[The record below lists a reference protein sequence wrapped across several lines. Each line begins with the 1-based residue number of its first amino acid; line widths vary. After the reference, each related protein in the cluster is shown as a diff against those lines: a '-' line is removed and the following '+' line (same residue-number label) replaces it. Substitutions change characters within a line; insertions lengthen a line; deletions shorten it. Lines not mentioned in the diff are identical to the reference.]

1 MTLNFDKHRDHLEQ
15 DIREELQSIYTD
27 KFKILDIKENNMDP
41 YCPIFLFEIK
51 LEDYRDRLDI
61 LVDGSDLILKWGEEK
76 YAIQYKYDRES
87 IKEGLERIKLYLDQP
102 ELIFSEP
109 LSPKNVHL
117 KSKGIERMIANIFEG
132 KTRTNYWEKSD
143 QKDGDYKALI
153 TTLFPHYQASFTL
166 ELREQYFIVRDIFP
180 LKAGIESQGLQ
191 LHQPIDLTSSNI
203 KEGDTVTFDFK
214 LHQPIDLTSSN
225 MASFLSEFKKF
236 IEDDLEKCE
245 EKLTDSMTVSELILT
260 VPLKPDTARAK
271 VLQVQRIISTSFTK
285 EVSFF
290 ETTKMM
296 EYGSLYGVDFFAKS
310 NFYSATFSITL
321 VGRHFYLHVTRPN
334 KADLKDHWDLFGYPY
349 ELTEENLKKVI
360 KVAETYFASHLK
372 KEQKP
377 SSSNKSKSQLIHQ
390 IKAQARK
397 KNEVLAKEKADKEVY
412 LGLRKLLKLQVLI
425 FFILMILAFV
435 VEVYMAG
442 AGYKAFKMRIQF
454 SRVSVHSFSL
464 LFITMYGFLTLYITG
479 LKINGFLK
487 QYPWCKGVPTKGSSL
502 PKKEIGLTF
511 LALFLVL
518 FLGAIELTLR
528 KPEPK
533 VEIPKIDQ
541 NLNKVFEQERSSSY
555 SDLIKG
561 LRDSSSQNGENETST
576 TE

>member
-15 DIREELQSIYTD
+15 DIREELQSIYID
-27 KFKILDIKENNMDP
+27 KFKILDIKENILGP

-51 LEDYRDRLDI
+51 LEDYRDRLDV
-61 LVDGSDLILKWGEEK
+61 LVDGSDLILEWGEEK

-87 IKEGLERIKLYLDQP
+87 LKEGLERIKLYLDQP

-109 LSPKNVHL
+109 LSPRNVQL
-117 KSKGIERMIANIFEG
+117 KSKGIERMIANVFEG
-132 KTRTNYWEKSD
+132 KTRTNCWEKSD

-153 TTLFPHYQASFTL
+153 TNLLPHYQASFTL
-166 ELREQYFIVRDIFP
+166 ELTEQHFIVKDIFP
-180 LKAGIESQGLQ
+180 IKAGIESQSFQ
-191 LHQPIDLTSSNI
+191 M
-203 KEGDTVTFDFK
+203 
-214 LHQPIDLTSSN
+214 HQPIDLTSSN
-225 MASFLSEFKKF
+225 MASFLSQFKEF
-236 IEDDLEKCE
+236 IEDELESGDNV
-245 EKLTDSMTVSELILT
+245 TDSMSVSELILT
-260 VPLKPDTARAK
+260 APLRPDTVGVK

-285 EVSFF
+285 DVSFF

-296 EYGSLYGVDFFAKS
+296 EAGSLYEVDFFAKS
-310 NFYSATFSITL
+310 NFYSAIFSITL
-321 VGRHFYLHVTRPN
+321 IGRHFYLHVTRPN
-334 KADLKDHWDLFGYPY
+334 KADLKDYWDLFGYPY
-349 ELTEENLKKVI
+349 ELTEENLRKVI
-360 KVAETYFASHLK
+360 KTAETYFASHLK
-372 KEQKP
+372 KEQKS

-464 LFITMYGFLTLYITG
+464 LFFTMYGFLTLYITG

-487 QYPWCKGVPTKGSSL
+487 QYPRWKGLPTKGSSL
-502 PKKEIGLTF
+502 PKKETGLTF
-511 LALFLVL
+511 LVLFLVL

-561 LRDSSSQNGENETST
+561 LRDSSSQNGENETSA

>member
-27 KFKILDIKENNMDP
+27 KFKILDIKENVLGP

-51 LEDYRDRLDI
+51 LEDYQDRLDI

-117 KSKGIERMIANIFEG
+117 KSKGIERMIANVFEG
-132 KTRTNYWEKSD
+132 KTRTNCWEKSD

-191 LHQPIDLTSSNI
+191 LHQPIDLTSSN
-203 KEGDTVTFDFK
+203 
-214 LHQPIDLTSSN
+214 
-225 MASFLSEFKKF
+225 MASFLSQFKEF
-236 IEDDLEKCE
+236 IEAELEGGDNV
-245 EKLTDSMTVSELILT
+245 TDSMSVSELVLSA
-260 VPLKPDTARAK
+260 PLKPDTVGAK

-285 EVSFF
+285 DVSFF

-296 EYGSLYGVDFFAKS
+296 EDGSLYEVDFFAKS
-310 NFYSATFSITL
+310 NFYSAIFSITL
-321 VGRHFYLHVTRPN
+321 IGRHFYLHVTRPN
-334 KADLKDHWDLFGYPY
+334 KADLKDYWDLFGYPY
-349 ELTEENLKKVI
+349 ELTEENLRKVI

-372 KEQKP
+372 KDQKP

-390 IKAQARK
+390 IKTQARK
-397 KNEVLAKEKADKEVY
+397 KNKVLAKEKADKEVY
-412 LGLRKLLKLQVLI
+412 LGLRKLWKLQFLI

-435 VEVYMAG
+435 IEVYMAG

-454 SRVSVHSFSL
+454 SRVSVHSFLL
-464 LFITMYGFLTLYITG
+464 LFITVYGFLTLYITG

-487 QYPWCKGVPTKGSSL
+487 QYPRWKGLPIKESRL
-502 PKKEIGLTF
+502 PKKETGLTF
-511 LALFLVL
+511 LVLFLVL

-561 LRDSSSQNGENETST
+561 LRDSSSQNGENESSA

>member
-27 KFKILDIKENNMDP
+27 KFKILDIKENVLGP

-87 IKEGLERIKLYLDQP
+87 LKEGLERIKLYLDQP

-109 LSPKNVHL
+109 LSPRNVHL

-132 KTRTNYWEKSD
+132 KMRTNYWEKSD

-153 TTLFPHYQASFTL
+153 TNLLPHYQASFTL
-166 ELREQYFIVRDIFP
+166 ELAEQHFIVKDIFP
-180 LKAGIESQGLQ
+180 IKAGIESQGFQ
-191 LHQPIDLTSSNI
+191 I
-203 KEGDTVTFDFK
+203 
-214 LHQPIDLTSSN
+214 HQPIDLTSSN
-225 MASFLSEFKKF
+225 MASFLSRFKEF
-236 IEDDLEKCE
+236 IEAELEGGDNV
-245 EKLTDSMTVSELILT
+245 TDSMSISELVLAA
-260 VPLKPDTARAK
+260 PLKPDTARVK

-285 EVSFF
+285 DVSFF

-296 EYGSLYGVDFFAKS
+296 EDGSLYDVDFFAKS
-310 NFYSATFSITL
+310 NFYSAIFSITL
-321 VGRHFYLHVTRPN
+321 IGRHFYLHVTRPN
-334 KADLKDHWDLFGYPY
+334 KADLKDYWDLFGYPY
-349 ELTEENLKKVI
+349 ELTEENLRKVI

-377 SSSNKSKSQLIHQ
+377 SSSNMSKSQLIHQ
-390 IKAQARK
+390 IKTQARK
-397 KNEVLAKEKADKEVY
+397 KNKVLAKEKADKEVY
-412 LGLRKLLKLQVLI
+412 LGLRKLWKLQFLI

-435 VEVYMAG
+435 IEVYMAG

-454 SRVSVHSFSL
+454 SRVSVHSFLL
-464 LFITMYGFLTLYITG
+464 LFITVYGFLTLYITG

-487 QYPWCKGVPTKGSSL
+487 QYPRWKGLPTKGSSL
-502 PKKEIGLTF
+502 PKKETGLTF
-511 LALFLVL
+511 LVLFLVL

-561 LRDSSSQNGENETST
+561 LRDSSSQNGENESSA

>member
-15 DIREELQSIYTD
+15 DIREELQSIYID
-27 KFKILDIKENNMDP
+27 KFKILDIKENILGP

-87 IKEGLERIKLYLDQP
+87 LKEGLERIKLYLDQP

-117 KSKGIERMIANIFEG
+117 KSKGIERMIANVFEG
-132 KTRTNYWEKSD
+132 KTRTNCWEKSD

-153 TTLFPHYQASFTL
+153 TNLLPHYQASFTL
-166 ELREQYFIVRDIFP
+166 ELAEQHFIVKDIFP
-180 LKAGIESQGLQ
+180 IKAGIESQGFQ
-191 LHQPIDLTSSNI
+191 I
-203 KEGDTVTFDFK
+203 
-214 LHQPIDLTSSN
+214 HQPIDLTSSN
-225 MASFLSEFKKF
+225 MASFLSQFKEF
-236 IEDDLEKCE
+236 IEAELEGGDNV
-245 EKLTDSMTVSELILT
+245 TDSMSVSELVLSA
-260 VPLKPDTARAK
+260 PLKPDTVGAK

-285 EVSFF
+285 DVSFF
-290 ETTKMM
+290 ETSKMM
-296 EYGSLYGVDFFAKS
+296 EDGSLYEVDFFAKF
-310 NFYSATFSITL
+310 NFYSAIFSITL
-321 VGRHFYLHVTRPN
+321 IGRHFYLHVTRPN
-334 KADLKDHWDLFGYPY
+334 KADLKDYWDLFGYPY

-377 SSSNKSKSQLIHQ
+377 SGSNKSKSQLIHK
-390 IKAQARK
+390 IKTQARK
-397 KNEVLAKEKADKEVY
+397 KNEALAKEKADKEVY
-412 LGLRKLLKLQVLI
+412 LGLRKLWKLQFLI
-425 FFILMILAFV
+425 FFILIIMAFV
-435 VEVYMAG
+435 IEVYMTG

-464 LFITMYGFLTLYITG
+464 LFITVYGFLTLYITG

-487 QYPWCKGVPTKGSSL
+487 QYPRWKGLPTKESRL
-502 PKKEIGLTF
+502 PKKETGLTF
-511 LALFLVL
+511 LVLFIVL

-541 NLNKVFEQERSSSY
+541 NLNKAFEQERSSSY

-561 LRDSSSQNGENETST
+561 LRDSSSQNGESETSA

>member
-27 KFKILDIKENNMDP
+27 KFKILDIKENILGP

-87 IKEGLERIKLYLDQP
+87 LKEGLERIKLYLDQP

-109 LSPKNVHL
+109 LSPRNVHL
-117 KSKGIERMIANIFEG
+117 KSKDIDRMIANVFEG
-132 KTRTNYWEKSD
+132 KTRTNCWEKSD

-153 TTLFPHYQASFTL
+153 TILFPHYQASFTL
-166 ELREQYFIVRDIFP
+166 ELTEQHFIVKDIFP
-180 LKAGIESQGLQ
+180 IKAGIESQGFQ
-191 LHQPIDLTSSNI
+191 I
-203 KEGDTVTFDFK
+203 
-214 LHQPIDLTSSN
+214 HQPIDLTSSN
-225 MASFLSEFKKF
+225 MASFLSQFKEF
-236 IEDDLEKCE
+236 IEAELEGGDNV
-245 EKLTDSMTVSELILT
+245 TDSMSVSELILT
-260 VPLKPDTARAK
+260 APLRPDTVGVK

-285 EVSFF
+285 DVSFF

-296 EYGSLYGVDFFAKS
+296 EDGSLYEVDFFAKS
-310 NFYSATFSITL
+310 NFYSAIFSITL
-321 VGRHFYLHVTRPN
+321 IGRHFYLHVTRPN

-377 SSSNKSKSQLIHQ
+377 SGSNKSKSQLIHQ
-390 IKAQARK
+390 IKVQARK

-412 LGLRKLLKLQVLI
+412 LGLRKLWKLQFLI
-425 FFILMILAFV
+425 FFILIIMAFV
-435 VEVYMAG
+435 IEVYMAG
-442 AGYKAFKMRIQF
+442 AGYKAFRMRIQF

-487 QYPWCKGVPTKGSSL
+487 QYPRWKGLPTKGSSL
-502 PKKEIGLTF
+502 PKKETGLT
-511 LALFLVL
+511 LLVLFLVL

-561 LRDSSSQNGENETST
+561 LRESSSQNGENETSA

>member
-15 DIREELQSIYTD
+15 DIREELQSIYID
-27 KFKILDIKENNMDP
+27 KFKILDIKDNILGP
-41 YCPIFLFEIK
+41 YCPNFLFEIK

-76 YAIQYKYDRES
+76 YSIQYKYDRES
-87 IKEGLERIKLYLDQP
+87 LKVGLERIKLYLDQP

-109 LSPKNVHL
+109 LSPINVQL
-117 KSKGIERMIANIFEG
+117 KSKGIERMIANVFEG
-132 KTRTNYWEKSD
+132 KTRTNCWEKPD

-166 ELREQYFIVRDIFP
+166 ELTEQHFIVKDIFP
-180 LKAGIESQGLQ
+180 IKAGIESQGFQ
-191 LHQPIDLTSSNI
+191 I
-203 KEGDTVTFDFK
+203 
-214 LHQPIDLTSSN
+214 HQPIDLTSSN
-225 MASFLSEFKKF
+225 MASFLSQFKEF
-236 IEDDLEKCE
+236 IEAELEGGDNV
-245 EKLTDSMTVSELILT
+245 TDSMSVSELILT
-260 VPLKPDTARAK
+260 APLKPDTVGAK

-285 EVSFF
+285 DVSFF

-296 EYGSLYGVDFFAKS
+296 EDGSLYEVDFFAKS
-310 NFYSATFSITL
+310 NFYSAIFSITL
-321 VGRHFYLHVTRPN
+321 IGRHFYLHVTRPN
-334 KADLKDHWDLFGYPY
+334 KADLKDYWDLFGYPY
-349 ELTEENLKKVI
+349 ELTEENLRKVI

-377 SSSNKSKSQLIHQ
+377 SSSNMSKSQLIHQ
-390 IKAQARK
+390 IKTQARK
-397 KNEVLAKEKADKEVY
+397 KNKVLAKEKADKEVY
-412 LGLRKLLKLQVLI
+412 LGLRKLWKLQFLI

-435 VEVYMAG
+435 IEVYMAG

-454 SRVSVHSFSL
+454 SRVSVHSFLL
-464 LFITMYGFLTLYITG
+464 LFITVYGFLTLYITG

-487 QYPWCKGVPTKGSSL
+487 QYPRWKGLPTKGSSL
-502 PKKEIGLTF
+502 PKKETGLTF
-511 LALFLVL
+511 LVLFLVL

-561 LRDSSSQNGENETST
+561 LRDSSSQNGENESSA

>member
-27 KFKILDIKENNMDP
+27 KFKILDIKENVLGP

-87 IKEGLERIKLYLDQP
+87 LKEGLERIKLYLDQP

-109 LSPKNVHL
+109 LSPRNVHL

-132 KTRTNYWEKSD
+132 KMRTNYWEKSD

-153 TTLFPHYQASFTL
+153 TNLLPHYQASFTL
-166 ELREQYFIVRDIFP
+166 ELAEQHFIVKDIFP
-180 LKAGIESQGLQ
+180 IKAGIESQGFQ
-191 LHQPIDLTSSNI
+191 I
-203 KEGDTVTFDFK
+203 
-214 LHQPIDLTSSN
+214 HQPIDLTSSN
-225 MASFLSEFKKF
+225 MASFLSRFKEF
-236 IEDDLEKCE
+236 IEAELEGGDNV
-245 EKLTDSMTVSELILT
+245 TDSMSISELVLAA
-260 VPLKPDTARAK
+260 PLKPDTARVK

-285 EVSFF
+285 DVSFF

-296 EYGSLYGVDFFAKS
+296 EDGSLYEVDFFAKS
-310 NFYSATFSITL
+310 NFYSAIFSITL
-321 VGRHFYLHVTRPN
+321 IGRHFYLHVTRPN
-334 KADLKDHWDLFGYPY
+334 KADLKDYWDLFGYPY

-377 SSSNKSKSQLIHQ
+377 SSSNMSKSQLIHQ

-397 KNEVLAKEKADKEVY
+397 KNKVLAKEKADKEVY
-412 LGLRKLLKLQVLI
+412 LGLRKLWKLQFLI

-464 LFITMYGFLTLYITG
+464 LFLTMYGFLTLYITG

-487 QYPWCKGVPTKGSSL
+487 QYPRWKGLPTKGSSL
-502 PKKEIGLTF
+502 PKKETGLTF
-511 LALFLVL
+511 LVFFLVL

-561 LRDSSSQNGENETST
+561 LRDSSSQNGENETSA

>member
-15 DIREELQSIYTD
+15 DIREELQSIYID
-27 KFKILDIKENNMDP
+27 KFKILDIKENILGP

-51 LEDYRDRLDI
+51 LEDYRDRLDV
-61 LVDGSDLILKWGEEK
+61 LVDGSDLILEWGEEK

-87 IKEGLERIKLYLDQP
+87 LKEGLERIKLYLDQP

-109 LSPKNVHL
+109 LSPRNVQL
-117 KSKGIERMIANIFEG
+117 KSKGIERMIANVFEG
-132 KTRTNYWEKSD
+132 KTRTNCWEKSD

-153 TTLFPHYQASFTL
+153 TNLLPHYQASFTL
-166 ELREQYFIVRDIFP
+166 ELTEQHFIVKDIFP
-180 LKAGIESQGLQ
+180 IKAGIESQSLQ
-191 LHQPIDLTSSNI
+191 M
-203 KEGDTVTFDFK
+203 
-214 LHQPIDLTSSN
+214 HQPIDLTSSN
-225 MASFLSEFKKF
+225 MASFLSQFKEF
-236 IEDDLEKCE
+236 IEAELEDGDNV
-245 EKLTDSMTVSELILT
+245 TDSMSVSELILT
-260 VPLKPDTARAK
+260 APLRPDTVGAK

-285 EVSFF
+285 DVSFF

-296 EYGSLYGVDFFAKS
+296 EDGSLYEVDFFAKS
-310 NFYSATFSITL
+310 NFYSAIFSITL
-321 VGRHFYLHVTRPN
+321 IGRHFYLHVTRPN

-349 ELTEENLKKVI
+349 ELTEENLRKVI

-377 SSSNKSKSQLIHQ
+377 SSSNMSKSQLIHQ

-412 LGLRKLLKLQVLI
+412 LGLRKLWKLQFLI
-425 FFILMILAFV
+425 FFILIIMAFV
-435 VEVYMAG
+435 IEVYMAG
-442 AGYKAFKMRIQF
+442 AGYKAFRMRIQF

-487 QYPWCKGVPTKGSSL
+487 QYPRWKGLPTKGSGL
-502 PKKEIGLTF
+502 PKKETGLTF
-511 LALFLVL
+511 LVLFLVL

-555 SDLIKG
+555 SGLIKG

>member
-15 DIREELQSIYTD
+15 DIREELQSIYID
-27 KFKILDIKENNMDP
+27 KFKILDIKENILGP

-87 IKEGLERIKLYLDQP
+87 LKEGLERIKLYLDQP

-117 KSKGIERMIANIFEG
+117 KSKGIERMIANVFEG
-132 KTRTNYWEKSD
+132 KTRTNCWEKSD

-153 TTLFPHYQASFTL
+153 TNLLPHYQASFTL
-166 ELREQYFIVRDIFP
+166 ELAEQHFIVKDIFP
-180 LKAGIESQGLQ
+180 IKAGIESQGFQ
-191 LHQPIDLTSSNI
+191 I
-203 KEGDTVTFDFK
+203 
-214 LHQPIDLTSSN
+214 HQPIDLTSSN
-225 MASFLSEFKKF
+225 MASFLSQFKEF
-236 IEDDLEKCE
+236 IEAELEGGDNV
-245 EKLTDSMTVSELILT
+245 TDSMSVSELVLSA
-260 VPLKPDTARAK
+260 PLKPDTVGAK

-285 EVSFF
+285 DVSFF

-296 EYGSLYGVDFFAKS
+296 EDGSLYEVDFFAKF
-310 NFYSATFSITL
+310 NFYSAIFSITL
-321 VGRHFYLHVTRPN
+321 IGRHFYLHVTRPN
-334 KADLKDHWDLFGYPY
+334 KADLKDYWDLFGYPY

-377 SSSNKSKSQLIHQ
+377 SGSNKSKSQLIHK
-390 IKAQARK
+390 IKTQARK
-397 KNEVLAKEKADKEVY
+397 KNEALAKEKADKEVY
-412 LGLRKLLKLQVLI
+412 LGLRKLWKLQFLI
-425 FFILMILAFV
+425 FFILIIMAFV
-435 VEVYMAG
+435 IEVYMTG

-464 LFITMYGFLTLYITG
+464 LFITVYGFLTLYITG

-487 QYPWCKGVPTKGSSL
+487 QYPRWKGLPTKESRL
-502 PKKEIGLTF
+502 PKKETGLTF
-511 LALFLVL
+511 LVLFIVL

-541 NLNKVFEQERSSSY
+541 NLNKAFEQERSSSY

-561 LRDSSSQNGENETST
+561 LRDSSSQNGESETSA

>member
-15 DIREELQSIYTD
+15 DIREELQSIYID
-27 KFKILDIKENNMDP
+27 KFKILDIKENILGP

-51 LEDYRDRLDI
+51 LEDYRDRLDV
-61 LVDGSDLILKWGEEK
+61 LVDGSDLILEWGEEK

-87 IKEGLERIKLYLDQP
+87 LKEGLERIKLYLDQP

-109 LSPKNVHL
+109 LSPRNVQL
-117 KSKGIERMIANIFEG
+117 KSKGIERMIANVFEG
-132 KTRTNYWEKSD
+132 KTRTNCWEKSD

-153 TTLFPHYQASFTL
+153 TNLLPHYQASFTL
-166 ELREQYFIVRDIFP
+166 ELTEQHFIVKDIFP
-180 LKAGIESQGLQ
+180 IKAGIESQSFQ
-191 LHQPIDLTSSNI
+191 M
-203 KEGDTVTFDFK
+203 
-214 LHQPIDLTSSN
+214 HQPIDLTSSN
-225 MASFLSEFKKF
+225 MASFLSQFKEF
-236 IEDDLEKCE
+236 IEAELESGDNV
-245 EKLTDSMTVSELILT
+245 TDSMSVSELILT
-260 VPLKPDTARAK
+260 APLRPDTVGVK

-285 EVSFF
+285 DVSFF

-296 EYGSLYGVDFFAKS
+296 EAGSLYEVDFFAKS
-310 NFYSATFSITL
+310 NFYSAIFSITL
-321 VGRHFYLHVTRPN
+321 IGRHFYLHVTRPN
-334 KADLKDHWDLFGYPY
+334 KADLKDYWDLFGYPY
-349 ELTEENLKKVI
+349 ELTEENLRKVI
-360 KVAETYFASHLK
+360 KTAETYFASHLK
-372 KEQKP
+372 KEQKS

-464 LFITMYGFLTLYITG
+464 LFFTMYGFLTLYITG

-487 QYPWCKGVPTKGSSL
+487 QYPRWKGLPTKGSSL
-502 PKKEIGLTF
+502 PKKETGLTF
-511 LALFLVL
+511 LVLFLVL

-561 LRDSSSQNGENETST
+561 LRDSSSQNGENETSA

>member
-15 DIREELQSIYTD
+15 DIREELQSIYID
-27 KFKILDIKENNMDP
+27 KFKILDIKENILGP

-87 IKEGLERIKLYLDQP
+87 LKEGLERIKLYLDQP

-117 KSKGIERMIANIFEG
+117 KSKGIERMIANVFEG
-132 KTRTNYWEKSD
+132 KTRTNCWEKSD

-153 TTLFPHYQASFTL
+153 TNLLPHYQASFTL
-166 ELREQYFIVRDIFP
+166 ELAEQHFIVKDIFP
-180 LKAGIESQGLQ
+180 IKAGIESQGFQ
-191 LHQPIDLTSSNI
+191 I
-203 KEGDTVTFDFK
+203 
-214 LHQPIDLTSSN
+214 HQPIDLTSSN
-225 MASFLSEFKKF
+225 MASFLSQFKEF
-236 IEDDLEKCE
+236 IEAELEGGDNV
-245 EKLTDSMTVSELILT
+245 TDSMSVSELVLSA
-260 VPLKPDTARAK
+260 PLKPDTVGAK

-285 EVSFF
+285 DVSFF

-296 EYGSLYGVDFFAKS
+296 EDGSLYEVDFFAKS
-310 NFYSATFSITL
+310 NFYSAIFSITL
-321 VGRHFYLHVTRPN
+321 IGRHFYLHVTRPN
-334 KADLKDHWDLFGYPY
+334 KADLKDYWDLFGYPY

-377 SSSNKSKSQLIHQ
+377 SGSNKSKSQLIHK
-390 IKAQARK
+390 IKTQARK
-397 KNEVLAKEKADKEVY
+397 KNEALAKEKADKEVY
-412 LGLRKLLKLQVLI
+412 LGLRKLWKLQFLI
-425 FFILMILAFV
+425 FFILIIMAFV
-435 VEVYMAG
+435 IEVYMTG

-464 LFITMYGFLTLYITG
+464 LFITVYGFLTLYITG

-487 QYPWCKGVPTKGSSL
+487 QYPRWKGLPTKESRL
-502 PKKEIGLTF
+502 PKKETGLTF
-511 LALFLVL
+511 LVLFIVL

-541 NLNKVFEQERSSSY
+541 NLNKAFEQERSSSY

-561 LRDSSSQNGENETST
+561 LRDSSSQNGESETSA

>member
-15 DIREELQSIYTD
+15 DIREELQSIYID
-27 KFKILDIKENNMDP
+27 KFKILDIKENILGP

-87 IKEGLERIKLYLDQP
+87 LKEGLERIKLYLDQP

-109 LSPKNVHL
+109 LSPRNVQL
-117 KSKGIERMIANIFEG
+117 KSKGIERMIANVFEG
-132 KTRTNYWEKSD
+132 KTRTNCWEKSD

-166 ELREQYFIVRDIFP
+166 ELTEQHFIVKDIFP

-191 LHQPIDLTSSNI
+191 MHQS
-203 KEGDTVTFDFK
+203 
-214 LHQPIDLTSSN
+214 IDLTSSN
-225 MASFLSEFKKF
+225 MASFLSQFKEF
-236 IEDDLEKCE
+236 IEAELESGDNV
-245 EKLTDSMTVSELILT
+245 TDSMSVSELILT
-260 VPLKPDTARAK
+260 APLKPDTVGAK

-285 EVSFF
+285 DVSFF

-296 EYGSLYGVDFFAKS
+296 EDGSLYEVDFFAKS
-310 NFYSATFSITL
+310 NFYSAIFSITL
-321 VGRHFYLHVTRPN
+321 IGRHFYLHVTRPN

-377 SSSNKSKSQLIHQ
+377 SGSNKSKSQLIHQ

-397 KNEVLAKEKADKEVY
+397 KNKVLAKEKADKEVY

-464 LFITMYGFLTLYITG
+464 LFLTMYGFLTLYITG

-487 QYPWCKGVPTKGSSL
+487 QYPRWKGLPTKGSSL
-502 PKKEIGLTF
+502 PKKETGLTF
-511 LALFLVL
+511 LFFFLVL

-561 LRDSSSQNGENETST
+561 LRDSSSQNGENESSA

>member
-15 DIREELQSIYTD
+15 DIREELQSIYID
-27 KFKILDIKENNMDP
+27 KFKILDIKENILGP

-51 LEDYRDRLDI
+51 LEDYRDRLDV
-61 LVDGSDLILKWGEEK
+61 LVDGSDLILEWGEEK

-87 IKEGLERIKLYLDQP
+87 LKEGLERIKLYLDQP

-109 LSPKNVHL
+109 LSPRNVQL
-117 KSKGIERMIANIFEG
+117 KSKGIERMIANVFEG
-132 KTRTNYWEKSD
+132 KTRTNCWEKSD

-153 TTLFPHYQASFTL
+153 TNLLPHYQASFTL
-166 ELREQYFIVRDIFP
+166 ELTEQHFIVKDIFP
-180 LKAGIESQGLQ
+180 IKAGIESQSFQ
-191 LHQPIDLTSSNI
+191 M
-203 KEGDTVTFDFK
+203 
-214 LHQPIDLTSSN
+214 HQPIDLTSSN
-225 MASFLSEFKKF
+225 MASFLSQFKEF
-236 IEDDLEKCE
+236 IEAELEGGDNV
-245 EKLTDSMTVSELILT
+245 TDSMSVSELVLSA
-260 VPLKPDTARAK
+260 PLRPDTVGVK

-285 EVSFF
+285 DVSFF

-296 EYGSLYGVDFFAKS
+296 EDGSLYEVDFFAKS
-310 NFYSATFSITL
+310 NFYSAIFSITL
-321 VGRHFYLHVTRPN
+321 IGRHFYLHVTRPN

-349 ELTEENLKKVI
+349 ELTEENLRKVI
-360 KVAETYFASHLK
+360 KTAETYFASHLK

-412 LGLRKLLKLQVLI
+412 LGLRKLWKLQFLI
-425 FFILMILAFV
+425 FFILIIMAFV

-442 AGYKAFKMRIQF
+442 ASYKAFKMRIQF

-464 LFITMYGFLTLYITG
+464 LFLTVYGFLTLYITG

-487 QYPWCKGVPTKGSSL
+487 QYPRWKGLPTKGSSL
-502 PKKEIGLTF
+502 PKKETGLTF
-511 LALFLVL
+511 LVLFLVL

-561 LRDSSSQNGENETST
+561 LRDSSSQNGENETSA

>member
-15 DIREELQSIYTD
+15 DIREELQSIYID
-27 KFKILDIKENNMDP
+27 KFKILDIKENTLGP

-87 IKEGLERIKLYLDQP
+87 LKEGLERIKLYLDQP

-109 LSPKNVHL
+109 LSPRNVQL
-117 KSKGIERMIANIFEG
+117 KSKGIERMIANVFEG
-132 KTRTNYWEKSD
+132 KTRTNCWEKSD

-153 TTLFPHYQASFTL
+153 TNLLPHYQASFTL
-166 ELREQYFIVRDIFP
+166 ELTEQHFIVKDIFP
-180 LKAGIESQGLQ
+180 IKAGIESQGFQ
-191 LHQPIDLTSSNI
+191 M
-203 KEGDTVTFDFK
+203 
-214 LHQPIDLTSSN
+214 HQPIDLTSSN
-225 MASFLSEFKKF
+225 MASFLSRFKEF
-236 IEDDLEKCE
+236 IEAELESGDNV
-245 EKLTDSMTVSELILT
+245 TDSMSVSELILT
-260 VPLKPDTARAK
+260 APLRPDTVGAK
-271 VLQVQRIISTSFTK
+271 VLQVRRIISTSFTK
-285 EVSFF
+285 DVSFF

-296 EYGSLYGVDFFAKS
+296 EDGSLYEVDFFAKS
-310 NFYSATFSITL
+310 NFYSAIFSITL
-321 VGRHFYLHVTRPN
+321 IGRHFYLHVTRPN
-334 KADLKDHWDLFGYPY
+334 KADLKDYWDLFGYPY
-349 ELTEENLKKVI
+349 ELTEKNLKKVI

-464 LFITMYGFLTLYITG
+464 LFLTMYGFLTLYITG

-487 QYPWCKGVPTKGSSL
+487 QYPRWKGLPTKGSSL
-502 PKKEIGLTF
+502 PKKETGLTF
-511 LALFLVL
+511 LFFFLVL

-561 LRDSSSQNGENETST
+561 LRDSSSQNGENESSA

>member
-15 DIREELQSIYTD
+15 DIREELQSIYID
-27 KFKILDIKENNMDP
+27 KFKILDIKENVLGP

-87 IKEGLERIKLYLDQP
+87 LKEGLERIKLYLDQP

-109 LSPKNVHL
+109 LSPRNVHL

-132 KTRTNYWEKSD
+132 KMRTNYWEKSD

-153 TTLFPHYQASFTL
+153 TNLLPHYQASFTL
-166 ELREQYFIVRDIFP
+166 ELAEQHFIVKDIFP
-180 LKAGIESQGLQ
+180 IKAGIESQGFQ
-191 LHQPIDLTSSNI
+191 I
-203 KEGDTVTFDFK
+203 
-214 LHQPIDLTSSN
+214 HQPIDLTSSN
-225 MASFLSEFKKF
+225 MASFLSRFKEF
-236 IEDDLEKCE
+236 IEAELEGGDNV
-245 EKLTDSMTVSELILT
+245 TDSMSISELVLAA
-260 VPLKPDTARAK
+260 PLKPDTARAK

-285 EVSFF
+285 DVSFF

-296 EYGSLYGVDFFAKS
+296 EDGSLYEVDFFAKS
-310 NFYSATFSITL
+310 NFYSAIFSITL
-321 VGRHFYLHVTRPN
+321 IGRHFYLHVTRPN

-349 ELTEENLKKVI
+349 ELTEENLRKVI

-377 SSSNKSKSQLIHQ
+377 SSSNMSKSQLIHQ

-412 LGLRKLLKLQVLI
+412 LGLRKLWKLQFLI
-425 FFILMILAFV
+425 FFILIIMAFV
-435 VEVYMAG
+435 IEVYMAG
-442 AGYKAFKMRIQF
+442 AGYKAFRMRIQF

-487 QYPWCKGVPTKGSSL
+487 QYPRWKGLPTKGSGL
-502 PKKEIGLTF
+502 PKKETGLTF
-511 LALFLVL
+511 LVLFLVL

-561 LRDSSSQNGENETST
+561 LRDSSSQNGENETSA

>member
-15 DIREELQSIYTD
+15 DIREELQSIYID

-87 IKEGLERIKLYLDQP
+87 LKEGLERIKFYLDQP

-109 LSPKNVHL
+109 LSPRNVHL
-117 KSKGIERMIANIFEG
+117 KSKGIERMIANVFEE
-132 KTRTNYWEKSD
+132 KTRTNCWEKSD

-153 TTLFPHYQASFTL
+153 TILFPHYQASFTL
-166 ELREQYFIVRDIFP
+166 ELAEQHFIVKDIFP
-180 LKAGIESQGLQ
+180 IKAGIESQGFQ
-191 LHQPIDLTSSNI
+191 I
-203 KEGDTVTFDFK
+203 
-214 LHQPIDLTSSN
+214 HQPIDLTSSN
-225 MASFLSEFKKF
+225 MASFLSRFKEF
-236 IEDDLEKCE
+236 IEAELESGDNV
-245 EKLTDSMTVSELILT
+245 TDSMSVSELILT
-260 VPLKPDTARAK
+260 APLRPDTVGVK

-285 EVSFF
+285 DVSFF

-296 EYGSLYGVDFFAKS
+296 EAGSLYEVDFFAKS
-310 NFYSATFSITL
+310 NFYSAIFSITL
-321 VGRHFYLHVTRPN
+321 IGRHFYLHVTRPN

-349 ELTEENLKKVI
+349 ELTEENLRRVI
-360 KVAETYFASHLK
+360 KTAETYFASHLK

-377 SSSNKSKSQLIHQ
+377 SGSNKSKSQLIHQ

-412 LGLRKLLKLQVLI
+412 LGLRKLWKLQFLI
-425 FFILMILAFV
+425 FFILIIMAFV
-435 VEVYMAG
+435 IEVYMTG
-442 AGYKAFKMRIQF
+442 AGYKAFRMRIQF

-487 QYPWCKGVPTKGSSL
+487 QYPRWKGLPTKGSGL
-502 PKKEIGLTF
+502 PKKETGLTF
-511 LALFLVL
+511 LVLFLVL

-561 LRDSSSQNGENETST
+561 FRDSSSQNGENETST

>member
-15 DIREELQSIYTD
+15 DIREELQSIYID
-27 KFKILDIKENNMDP
+27 KFKILDIKENILGP

-87 IKEGLERIKLYLDQP
+87 LKEGLERIKLYLDQP

-109 LSPKNVHL
+109 LSPRNVHL
-117 KSKGIERMIANIFEG
+117 KSKDIDRMIANVFEG
-132 KTRTNYWEKSD
+132 KTRTNCWEKSD

-166 ELREQYFIVRDIFP
+166 ELTEQYFIVKDIFP
-180 LKAGIESQGLQ
+180 IKAGIESQGFQ
-191 LHQPIDLTSSNI
+191 I
-203 KEGDTVTFDFK
+203 
-214 LHQPIDLTSSN
+214 HQPIDLTSSN
-225 MASFLSEFKKF
+225 MASFLSQFKEF
-236 IEDDLEKCE
+236 IEAELESGDNV
-245 EKLTDSMTVSELILT
+245 TDSMTVSELILT
-260 VPLKPDTARAK
+260 APLRPDTVGAK

-285 EVSFF
+285 DVSFF

-296 EYGSLYGVDFFAKS
+296 EDGSLYEVDFFAKS
-310 NFYSATFSITL
+310 NFYSAIFSITL
-321 VGRHFYLHVTRPN
+321 IGRHFYLHVTRPN
-334 KADLKDHWDLFGYPY
+334 KADLKDYWDLFGYPY
-349 ELTEENLKKVI
+349 ELTEKNLRKVI
-360 KVAETYFASHLK
+360 KTAETYFASHLK

-377 SSSNKSKSQLIHQ
+377 SGSNKSKSQLIHQ

-425 FFILMILAFV
+425 FFILIIMAFV
-435 VEVYMAG
+435 IEVYMAG

-464 LFITMYGFLTLYITG
+464 LFLTMYGFLTLYITG

-487 QYPWCKGVPTKGSSL
+487 QYPRWKGLPTKGSSL
-502 PKKEIGLTF
+502 PKKETGLTF
-511 LALFLVL
+511 LFFFLVL

-561 LRDSSSQNGENETST
+561 LRDSSSQNGENETSA

>member
-27 KFKILDIKENNMDP
+27 KFKILDIKENVLGP

-87 IKEGLERIKLYLDQP
+87 LKEGLERIKLYLDQP

-109 LSPKNVHL
+109 LSPRNVHL

-132 KTRTNYWEKSD
+132 KMRTNYWEKSD

-153 TTLFPHYQASFTL
+153 TNLLPHYQASFTL
-166 ELREQYFIVRDIFP
+166 ELAEQHFIVKDIFP
-180 LKAGIESQGLQ
+180 IKAGIESQGFQ
-191 LHQPIDLTSSNI
+191 I
-203 KEGDTVTFDFK
+203 
-214 LHQPIDLTSSN
+214 HQPIDLTSSN
-225 MASFLSEFKKF
+225 MASFLSRFKEF
-236 IEDDLEKCE
+236 IEAELEGGDNV
-245 EKLTDSMTVSELILT
+245 TDSMSISELVLAA
-260 VPLKPDTARAK
+260 PLKPDTARVK

-285 EVSFF
+285 DVSFF

-296 EYGSLYGVDFFAKS
+296 EDDSLYDVDFFAKS
-310 NFYSATFSITL
+310 NFYSAIFSIAL
-321 VGRHFYLHVTRPN
+321 IGRHFYLHVTRPN
-334 KADLKDHWDLFGYPY
+334 KADLKDYWDLFGYPY
-349 ELTEENLKKVI
+349 ELTEENLRKVI

-372 KEQKP
+372 KDQKP

-390 IKAQARK
+390 IKTQARK
-397 KNEVLAKEKADKEVY
+397 KNKVLAKEKADKEVY
-412 LGLRKLLKLQVLI
+412 LGLRKLWKLQFLI

-435 VEVYMAG
+435 IEVYMAG

-454 SRVSVHSFSL
+454 SRVSVHSFLL
-464 LFITMYGFLTLYITG
+464 LFITVYGFLTLYITG

-487 QYPWCKGVPTKGSSL
+487 QYPRWKGLPTKGSSL
-502 PKKEIGLTF
+502 PKKETGLTF
-511 LALFLVL
+511 LVLFLVL

-541 NLNKVFEQERSSSY
+541 NLNKVFEQERSFSY

-561 LRDSSSQNGENETST
+561 LRDSSSQNGGNETSV

>member
-15 DIREELQSIYTD
+15 DIREELQSIYID
-27 KFKILDIKENNMDP
+27 KFKILDIKENILGP

-51 LEDYRDRLDI
+51 LENYRDRLDI

-87 IKEGLERIKLYLDQP
+87 LKEGLERIKLYLDQP

-109 LSPKNVHL
+109 LSPRNVQL
-117 KSKGIERMIANIFEG
+117 KSKGIERMIANVFEG
-132 KTRTNYWEKSD
+132 KTRTNCWEKSD

-166 ELREQYFIVRDIFP
+166 ELTEQHFIVKDIFP
-180 LKAGIESQGLQ
+180 IKAGIESQGFQ
-191 LHQPIDLTSSNI
+191 M
-203 KEGDTVTFDFK
+203 
-214 LHQPIDLTSSN
+214 HQPIDLTSSN
-225 MASFLSEFKKF
+225 MASFLSRFKEF
-236 IEDDLEKCE
+236 IEAELESGDNV
-245 EKLTDSMTVSELILT
+245 TDSMSVSELILT
-260 VPLKPDTARAK
+260 APLRPDTVGVK

-285 EVSFF
+285 DVSFF
-290 ETTKMM
+290 ETTKRMKD
-296 EYGSLYGVDFFAKS
+296 GSLYEVDFFAKS

-321 VGRHFYLHVTRPN
+321 IGRHFYLHVTRPN
-334 KADLKDHWDLFGYPY
+334 KADLKDYWDLFGYPY
-349 ELTEENLKKVI
+349 ELTEENLRKVI
-360 KVAETYFASHLK
+360 KTAETYFASHLK

-377 SSSNKSKSQLIHQ
+377 SGSNKSKSQLIHQ
-390 IKAQARK
+390 IKAKARK

-464 LFITMYGFLTLYITG
+464 LFLTMYGFLTLYITG

-487 QYPWCKGVPTKGSSL
+487 QYPRWKGLPTKGSSL
-502 PKKEIGLTF
+502 PKKETGLTF
-511 LALFLVL
+511 LFFFLVL

-561 LRDSSSQNGENETST
+561 LRDSSSQNGENESSA

>member
-15 DIREELQSIYTD
+15 DIREELQSIHID
-27 KFKILDIKENNMDP
+27 KFKILDIKENILGP

-87 IKEGLERIKLYLDQP
+87 LKEGLERIKLYLDQP

-109 LSPKNVHL
+109 LSPRNVHL

-132 KTRTNYWEKSD
+132 KMRTNYWEKSD

-153 TTLFPHYQASFTL
+153 TNLLPHYQASFTL
-166 ELREQYFIVRDIFP
+166 ELAEQHFIVKDIFP
-180 LKAGIESQGLQ
+180 IKAGIESQGFQ
-191 LHQPIDLTSSNI
+191 I
-203 KEGDTVTFDFK
+203 
-214 LHQPIDLTSSN
+214 HQPIDLTSSN
-225 MASFLSEFKKF
+225 MASFLSRFKEF
-236 IEDDLEKCE
+236 IEAELEGGDNV
-245 EKLTDSMTVSELILT
+245 TDSMSISELVLAA
-260 VPLKPDTARAK
+260 PLRPDTVGAK

-285 EVSFF
+285 DVSFF

-296 EYGSLYGVDFFAKS
+296 EDDSLYEVDFFAKS
-310 NFYSATFSITL
+310 NFYSAIFSITL
-321 VGRHFYLHVTRPN
+321 IGRHFYLHVTRPN
-334 KADLKDHWDLFGYPY
+334 KADLKDYWDLFGYPY
-349 ELTEENLKKVI
+349 ELTEENLRKVI

-372 KEQKP
+372 KDQKP
-377 SSSNKSKSQLIHQ
+377 SSSNNNKSQLIHQ
-390 IKAQARK
+390 IKSQARK
-397 KNEVLAKEKADKEVY
+397 KNKVLAKEKADKEVY

-464 LFITMYGFLTLYITG
+464 LFLTMYGFLTLYITG

-487 QYPWCKGVPTKGSSL
+487 QYPRWKGLPTKGSSL
-502 PKKEIGLTF
+502 PKKETGLTF
-511 LALFLVL
+511 LVLFLVL
-518 FLGAIELTLR
+518 FLGAIELALR

-533 VEIPKIDQ
+533 VEIPKIEQ
-541 NLNKVFEQERSSSY
+541 NLNKVFDQERSSSY

-561 LRDSSSQNGENETST
+561 LRDSSSQNGENETSA

>member
-15 DIREELQSIYTD
+15 DIREELQSIYID
-27 KFKILDIKENNMDP
+27 KFKILDIKENILGP

-87 IKEGLERIKLYLDQP
+87 LKEGLERIKLYLDQP

-109 LSPKNVHL
+109 LSPRNVQL
-117 KSKGIERMIANIFEG
+117 KSKGIERMIANVFEG
-132 KTRTNYWEKSD
+132 KTRTNCWEKSD

-153 TTLFPHYQASFTL
+153 TNLLPHYQASFTL
-166 ELREQYFIVRDIFP
+166 ELTEQHFIVKDIFP
-180 LKAGIESQGLQ
+180 IKAGIESQSFQ
-191 LHQPIDLTSSNI
+191 M
-203 KEGDTVTFDFK
+203 
-214 LHQPIDLTSSN
+214 HQPIDLTSSN
-225 MASFLSEFKKF
+225 MASFLSQFKEF
-236 IEDDLEKCE
+236 IEAELEDGDNV
-245 EKLTDSMTVSELILT
+245 TDSMSVSELILT
-260 VPLKPDTARAK
+260 APLRPDTVGAK

-285 EVSFF
+285 DVSFF

-296 EYGSLYGVDFFAKS
+296 EDGSLYEVDFFAKS
-310 NFYSATFSITL
+310 NFYSAIFSITL
-321 VGRHFYLHVTRPN
+321 IGRHFYLHVTRPN

-349 ELTEENLKKVI
+349 ELTEENLRKVI

-377 SSSNKSKSQLIHQ
+377 SSSNMSKSQLIHQ

-412 LGLRKLLKLQVLI
+412 LGLRKLWKLQFLI
-425 FFILMILAFV
+425 FFILIIMAFV
-435 VEVYMAG
+435 IEVYMAG
-442 AGYKAFKMRIQF
+442 AGYKAFRMRIQF

-487 QYPWCKGVPTKGSSL
+487 QYPRWKGLPTKGSGL
-502 PKKEIGLTF
+502 PKKETGLTF
-511 LALFLVL
+511 LVLFLVL

-555 SDLIKG
+555 SGLIKG

>member
-15 DIREELQSIYTD
+15 DIREELQSIYID
-27 KFKILDIKENNMDP
+27 KFKILDIKENILGP

-76 YAIQYKYDRES
+76 YSIQYKYDRES
-87 IKEGLERIKLYLDQP
+87 LKVGLERIKLYLDQP

-109 LSPKNVHL
+109 LSPINVQL
-117 KSKGIERMIANIFEG
+117 KSKGIERMIANVFEG
-132 KTRTNYWEKSD
+132 KTRTNCWEKPD

-166 ELREQYFIVRDIFP
+166 ELTEQHFIVKDIFP
-180 LKAGIESQGLQ
+180 IKAGIESQGFQ
-191 LHQPIDLTSSNI
+191 I
-203 KEGDTVTFDFK
+203 
-214 LHQPIDLTSSN
+214 HQPIDLTSSN
-225 MASFLSEFKKF
+225 MASFLSQFKEF
-236 IEDDLEKCE
+236 IEAELEGGDNV
-245 EKLTDSMTVSELILT
+245 TDSMSVSELILT
-260 VPLKPDTARAK
+260 APLKPDTVGAK

-285 EVSFF
+285 DVSFF

-296 EYGSLYGVDFFAKS
+296 EDGSLYEVDFFAKS
-310 NFYSATFSITL
+310 NFYSAIFSITL
-321 VGRHFYLHVTRPN
+321 IGRHFYLHVTRPN
-334 KADLKDHWDLFGYPY
+334 KADLKDYWDLFGYPY

-377 SSSNKSKSQLIHQ
+377 SSSNMSKSQLIHQ

-412 LGLRKLLKLQVLI
+412 LGLRKLWKLQFLI
-425 FFILMILAFV
+425 FFILIIMAFV
-435 VEVYMAG
+435 IEVYMAG

-464 LFITMYGFLTLYITG
+464 LFLTMYGFLTLYITG

-487 QYPWCKGVPTKGSSL
+487 QYPRWKGLPTKGSSL
-502 PKKEIGLTF
+502 PKKETGLTF
-511 LALFLVL
+511 LLLFLVL

-528 KPEPK
+528 KPGPK

-561 LRDSSSQNGENETST
+561 LRDSSSQNGENETSV

>member
-27 KFKILDIKENNMDP
+27 KFKILDIKENVLGP

-51 LEDYRDRLDI
+51 LEDYQDRLDI

-117 KSKGIERMIANIFEG
+117 KSKGIERMIANVFEG
-132 KTRTNYWEKSD
+132 KTRTNCWEKSD

-191 LHQPIDLTSSNI
+191 LHQPIDLTSSN
-203 KEGDTVTFDFK
+203 
-214 LHQPIDLTSSN
+214 

-236 IEDDLEKCE
+236 IEDELEGGDNV
-245 EKLTDSMTVSELILT
+245 TDSMSISELVLAA
-260 VPLKPDTARAK
+260 PLKPDTARVK

-285 EVSFF
+285 DVSFF

-296 EYGSLYGVDFFAKS
+296 EDGSLYEVDFFAKS
-310 NFYSATFSITL
+310 NFYSAIFSITL
-321 VGRHFYLHVTRPN
+321 IGRHFYLHVTRPN
-334 KADLKDHWDLFGYPY
+334 KADLKDYWDLFGYPY
-349 ELTEENLKKVI
+349 ELTEENLRKVI

-372 KEQKP
+372 KDQKP

-390 IKAQARK
+390 IKTQARK
-397 KNEVLAKEKADKEVY
+397 KNKVLAKEKADKEVY
-412 LGLRKLLKLQVLI
+412 LGLRKLWKLQFLI

-435 VEVYMAG
+435 IEVYMAG

-454 SRVSVHSFSL
+454 SRVSVHSFLL
-464 LFITMYGFLTLYITG
+464 LFITVYGFLTLYITG

-487 QYPWCKGVPTKGSSL
+487 QYPRWKGLPIKESRL
-502 PKKEIGLTF
+502 PKKETGLTF
-511 LALFLVL
+511 LVLFLVL

-561 LRDSSSQNGENETST
+561 LRDSSSQNGENESSA

>member
-15 DIREELQSIYTD
+15 DIREELQSIYID
-27 KFKILDIKENNMDP
+27 KFKILDIKENILGP

-51 LEDYRDRLDI
+51 LEDYRDRLDV
-61 LVDGSDLILKWGEEK
+61 LVDGSDLILEWGEEK

-87 IKEGLERIKLYLDQP
+87 LKEGLERIKLYLDQP

-109 LSPKNVHL
+109 LSPINVQL
-117 KSKGIERMIANIFEG
+117 KSKGIERMIANVFEG
-132 KTRTNYWEKSD
+132 KTRTNCWEKSD

-153 TTLFPHYQASFTL
+153 TNLLPHYQASFTL
-166 ELREQYFIVRDIFP
+166 ELAEQHFIVKDIFP
-180 LKAGIESQGLQ
+180 IKAGIESQSFQ
-191 LHQPIDLTSSNI
+191 M
-203 KEGDTVTFDFK
+203 
-214 LHQPIDLTSSN
+214 HQPIDLTSSN
-225 MASFLSEFKKF
+225 MASFLSQFKEF
-236 IEDDLEKCE
+236 IEAELESGDNV
-245 EKLTDSMTVSELILT
+245 TDSMSVSELILT
-260 VPLKPDTARAK
+260 APLRPDTVGVK

-285 EVSFF
+285 DLSFF

-296 EYGSLYGVDFFAKS
+296 EDGSLYEVDFFAKS
-310 NFYSATFSITL
+310 NFYSAIFSITL
-321 VGRHFYLHVTRPN
+321 IGRHFYLHVTRPN

-349 ELTEENLKKVI
+349 ELTEENLRKVI
-360 KVAETYFASHLK
+360 KTAETYFASHLK

-377 SSSNKSKSQLIHQ
+377 SGSNKSKSQLIHQ

-397 KNEVLAKEKADKEVY
+397 KNELLAKEKADKEVY
-412 LGLRKLLKLQVLI
+412 LGLRKLWKLQFLI
-425 FFILMILAFV
+425 FFILIIMAFV
-435 VEVYMAG
+435 IEVYMAG
-442 AGYKAFKMRIQF
+442 AGYKAFRMRIQF

-487 QYPWCKGVPTKGSSL
+487 QYPRWKGLPTKESGL
-502 PKKEIGLTF
+502 PKKETGLTF
-511 LALFLVL
+511 LVLFLVL

-561 LRDSSSQNGENETST
+561 LRDSSSQNGENETSA

>member
-1 MTLNFDKHRDHLEQ
+1 MTLNFDKQRDHLEQ
-15 DIREELQSIYTD
+15 DIREELQSIYID
-27 KFKILDIKENNMDP
+27 KFKILDIKENVLGP

-51 LEDYRDRLDI
+51 LEDYRDRLDV
-61 LVDGSDLILKWGEEK
+61 LVDGSDLILEWGEEK

-87 IKEGLERIKLYLDQP
+87 LKEGLERIKLYLDQP

-109 LSPKNVHL
+109 LSPRNVQL
-117 KSKGIERMIANIFEG
+117 KSKGIERMIANVFEG
-132 KTRTNYWEKSD
+132 KTRTNCWEKSD

-153 TTLFPHYQASFTL
+153 TNLLPHYQASFTL
-166 ELREQYFIVRDIFP
+166 ELTEQHFIVKDIFP
-180 LKAGIESQGLQ
+180 IKAGIESQSFQ
-191 LHQPIDLTSSNI
+191 M
-203 KEGDTVTFDFK
+203 
-214 LHQPIDLTSSN
+214 HQPIDLTSSN
-225 MASFLSEFKKF
+225 MASFLSQFKEF
-236 IEDDLEKCE
+236 IEAELESGDNV
-245 EKLTDSMTVSELILT
+245 TDSMSVSELILT
-260 VPLKPDTARAK
+260 APLRPDTVGVK

-285 EVSFF
+285 DVSFF

-296 EYGSLYGVDFFAKS
+296 EDGSLYEVDFFAKS
-310 NFYSATFSITL
+310 NFYSAIFSITL
-321 VGRHFYLHVTRPN
+321 IGRHFYLHVTRPN

-377 SSSNKSKSQLIHQ
+377 SGSNKSKSQLIHQ

-412 LGLRKLLKLQVLI
+412 LGLRKLWKLQFLI
-425 FFILMILAFV
+425 FFILIIMAFV
-435 VEVYMAG
+435 IEVYMTG
-442 AGYKAFKMRIQF
+442 AGYKAFRMRIQF

-487 QYPWCKGVPTKGSSL
+487 QYPRWKGLPTKGSGL
-502 PKKEIGLTF
+502 PKKETGLTF
-511 LALFLVL
+511 LVLFLVL

-561 LRDSSSQNGENETST
+561 LRDSSSQNGENESST

>member
-27 KFKILDIKENNMDP
+27 KFKILDIKENVLGP

-87 IKEGLERIKLYLDQP
+87 LKEGLERIKLYLDQP

-109 LSPKNVHL
+109 LSPRNVHL

-132 KTRTNYWEKSD
+132 KMRTNYWEKSD

-153 TTLFPHYQASFTL
+153 TNLLPHYQASFTL
-166 ELREQYFIVRDIFP
+166 ELAEQHFIVKDIFP
-180 LKAGIESQGLQ
+180 IKAGIESQGFQ
-191 LHQPIDLTSSNI
+191 I
-203 KEGDTVTFDFK
+203 
-214 LHQPIDLTSSN
+214 HQPIDLTSSN
-225 MASFLSEFKKF
+225 MASFLSRFKEF
-236 IEDDLEKCE
+236 IEAELEGGDNV
-245 EKLTDSMTVSELILT
+245 TDSMSISELVLAA
-260 VPLKPDTARAK
+260 PLKPDTARVK

-285 EVSFF
+285 DVSFF

-296 EYGSLYGVDFFAKS
+296 EDDSLYDVDFFAKS
-310 NFYSATFSITL
+310 NFYSAIFSITL
-321 VGRHFYLHVTRPN
+321 IGRHFYLHVTRPN
-334 KADLKDHWDLFGYPY
+334 KADLKDYWDLFGYPY
-349 ELTEENLKKVI
+349 ELTEENLRKVI

-372 KEQKP
+372 KDQKP

-390 IKAQARK
+390 IKTQARK
-397 KNEVLAKEKADKEVY
+397 KNKVLAKEKADKEVY
-412 LGLRKLLKLQVLI
+412 LGLRKLWKLQFLI

-435 VEVYMAG
+435 IEVYMAG

-464 LFITMYGFLTLYITG
+464 LFLTVYGFLTLYITG

-487 QYPWCKGVPTKGSSL
+487 QYPRWKGLPTKGSSL
-502 PKKEIGLTF
+502 PKKETGLTF
-511 LALFLVL
+511 LVLFLVL

-541 NLNKVFEQERSSSY
+541 NLNKVFEQERSFSY

-561 LRDSSSQNGENETST
+561 LRDSSSQNGGNETSV

>member
-15 DIREELQSIYTD
+15 DIREELQSIYID
-27 KFKILDIKENNMDP
+27 KFKILDIKENILGP

-87 IKEGLERIKLYLDQP
+87 LKEGLERIKLYLDQP

-109 LSPKNVHL
+109 LSPRNVQL
-117 KSKGIERMIANIFEG
+117 KSKGIERMIANVFEG
-132 KTRTNYWEKSD
+132 KTRTNCWEKSD

-166 ELREQYFIVRDIFP
+166 ELTEQHFIVKDIFP
-180 LKAGIESQGLQ
+180 IKAGIESQGFQ
-191 LHQPIDLTSSNI
+191 M
-203 KEGDTVTFDFK
+203 
-214 LHQPIDLTSSN
+214 HQPIDLTSSN
-225 MASFLSEFKKF
+225 MASFLSRFKEF
-236 IEDDLEKCE
+236 IEAELESGDNV
-245 EKLTDSMTVSELILT
+245 TDSMSVSELILT
-260 VPLKPDTARAK
+260 APLRPDTVGAK
-271 VLQVQRIISTSFTK
+271 VLQVRRIISTSFTK
-285 EVSFF
+285 DVSFF

-296 EYGSLYGVDFFAKS
+296 EDGSLYEVDFFAKS
-310 NFYSATFSITL
+310 NFYSAIFSITL
-321 VGRHFYLHVTRPN
+321 IGRHFYLHVARPN
-334 KADLKDHWDLFGYPY
+334 KADLKDYWDLFGYPY
-349 ELTEENLKKVI
+349 ELTEKNLKKVI

-464 LFITMYGFLTLYITG
+464 LFLTMYGFLTLYITG

-487 QYPWCKGVPTKGSSL
+487 QYPRWKGLPTKGSSL

-511 LALFLVL
+511 LFFFLVL

-561 LRDSSSQNGENETST
+561 LRDSSSQNGENESSA

>member
-15 DIREELQSIYTD
+15 DIREELQSIYID
-27 KFKILDIKENNMDP
+27 KFKILDIKENILGP

-51 LEDYRDRLDI
+51 LEDYRDRLDV
-61 LVDGSDLILKWGEEK
+61 LVDGSDLILEWGEEK

-87 IKEGLERIKLYLDQP
+87 LKEGLERIKLYLDQP

-109 LSPKNVHL
+109 LSPRNVQL
-117 KSKGIERMIANIFEG
+117 KSKGIERMIANVFEG
-132 KTRTNYWEKSD
+132 KTRTNCWEKSD

-166 ELREQYFIVRDIFP
+166 ELTEQHFIVKDIFP

-191 LHQPIDLTSSNI
+191 MHQS
-203 KEGDTVTFDFK
+203 
-214 LHQPIDLTSSN
+214 IDLTSSN
-225 MASFLSEFKKF
+225 MASFLSQFKEF
-236 IEDDLEKCE
+236 IEAELESGDNV
-245 EKLTDSMTVSELILT
+245 TDSMSVSELILT
-260 VPLKPDTARAK
+260 APLRPDTVGVK

-285 EVSFF
+285 DVSFF

-296 EYGSLYGVDFFAKS
+296 EAGSLYEVDFFAKS
-310 NFYSATFSITL
+310 NFYSAIFSITL
-321 VGRHFYLHVTRPN
+321 IGRHFYLHVTRPN
-334 KADLKDHWDLFGYPY
+334 KANLKDYWDLFGYPY
-349 ELTEENLKKVI
+349 ELTEENLRKVI
-360 KVAETYFASHLK
+360 KTAETYFASHLK
-372 KEQKP
+372 KEQKS

-464 LFITMYGFLTLYITG
+464 LFFTMYGFLTLYITG

-487 QYPWCKGVPTKGSSL
+487 QYPRWKGLPTKGSSL
-502 PKKEIGLTF
+502 PKKETGLTF
-511 LALFLVL
+511 LVLFLVL

-561 LRDSSSQNGENETST
+561 LRDSSSQNGENETSA

>member
-15 DIREELQSIYTD
+15 DIREELQSIYID
-27 KFKILDIKENNMDP
+27 KFKILDIKENILGP

-51 LEDYRDRLDI
+51 LEDYRDRLDV
-61 LVDGSDLILKWGEEK
+61 LVDGSDLILEWGEEK

-87 IKEGLERIKLYLDQP
+87 LKEGLERIKLYLDQP

-109 LSPKNVHL
+109 LSPRNVQL
-117 KSKGIERMIANIFEG
+117 KSKGIERMIANVFEG
-132 KTRTNYWEKSD
+132 KTRTNCWEKSD

-153 TTLFPHYQASFTL
+153 TNLLPHYQASFTL
-166 ELREQYFIVRDIFP
+166 ELTEQHFIVKDIFP
-180 LKAGIESQGLQ
+180 IKAGIESQSFQ
-191 LHQPIDLTSSNI
+191 M
-203 KEGDTVTFDFK
+203 
-214 LHQPIDLTSSN
+214 HQPIDLTSSN
-225 MASFLSEFKKF
+225 MASFLSQFKEF
-236 IEDDLEKCE
+236 IEAKLESGDNV
-245 EKLTDSMTVSELILT
+245 TDSMSVSELILT
-260 VPLKPDTARAK
+260 APLRPDTVGVK

-285 EVSFF
+285 DVSFF

-296 EYGSLYGVDFFAKS
+296 EAGSLYEVDFFAKS
-310 NFYSATFSITL
+310 NFYSAIFSITL
-321 VGRHFYLHVTRPN
+321 IGRHFYLHVTRPN
-334 KADLKDHWDLFGYPY
+334 KADLKDYWDLFGYPY
-349 ELTEENLKKVI
+349 ELTEENLRKVI
-360 KVAETYFASHLK
+360 KTAETYFASHLK
-372 KEQKP
+372 KEQKS

-464 LFITMYGFLTLYITG
+464 LFFTMYGFLTLYITG

-487 QYPWCKGVPTKGSSL
+487 QYPRWKGLPTKGSSL
-502 PKKEIGLTF
+502 PKKETGLTF
-511 LALFLVL
+511 LVLFLVL

-561 LRDSSSQNGENETST
+561 LRDSSSQNGENETSA

>member
-27 KFKILDIKENNMDP
+27 KFKILDIKENVLGP

-87 IKEGLERIKLYLDQP
+87 LKEGLERIKLYLDQP

-109 LSPKNVHL
+109 LSPRNVHL

-132 KTRTNYWEKSD
+132 KMRTNYWEKSD

-153 TTLFPHYQASFTL
+153 TNLLPHYQASFTL
-166 ELREQYFIVRDIFP
+166 ELAEQHFIVKDIFP
-180 LKAGIESQGLQ
+180 IKAGIESQGFQ
-191 LHQPIDLTSSNI
+191 I
-203 KEGDTVTFDFK
+203 
-214 LHQPIDLTSSN
+214 HQPIDLTSSN
-225 MASFLSEFKKF
+225 MASFLSRFKEF
-236 IEDDLEKCE
+236 IEAELEGGDNV
-245 EKLTDSMTVSELILT
+245 TDSMSISELVLAA
-260 VPLKPDTARAK
+260 PLKPDTARVK

-285 EVSFF
+285 DVSFF

-296 EYGSLYGVDFFAKS
+296 EDDSLYDVDFFAKS
-310 NFYSATFSITL
+310 NFYSAIFSITL
-321 VGRHFYLHVTRPN
+321 IGRHFYLHVTRPN
-334 KADLKDHWDLFGYPY
+334 KADLKDYWDLFGYPY
-349 ELTEENLKKVI
+349 ELTEENLRKVI

-372 KEQKP
+372 KDQKP

-390 IKAQARK
+390 IKTQARK
-397 KNEVLAKEKADKEVY
+397 KNKVLAKEKADKEVY
-412 LGLRKLLKLQVLI
+412 LGLRKLWKLQFLI

-435 VEVYMAG
+435 IEVYMAG

-454 SRVSVHSFSL
+454 SRVSVHSFLL
-464 LFITMYGFLTLYITG
+464 LFITVYGFLTLYITG

-487 QYPWCKGVPTKGSSL
+487 QYPRWKGLPTKGSSL
-502 PKKEIGLTF
+502 PKKETGLTF
-511 LALFLVL
+511 LVLFLVL

-541 NLNKVFEQERSSSY
+541 NLNKVFEQERSFSY

-561 LRDSSSQNGENETST
+561 LRDSSSQNGGNETSV

>member
-15 DIREELQSIYTD
+15 DIREELQSIYID
-27 KFKILDIKENNMDP
+27 KFKILDIKENILGP

-87 IKEGLERIKLYLDQP
+87 LKEGLERIKLYLDQP

-117 KSKGIERMIANIFEG
+117 KSKGIERMIANVFEG
-132 KTRTNYWEKSD
+132 KTRTNCWEKSD

-153 TTLFPHYQASFTL
+153 TNLLPHYQASFTL
-166 ELREQYFIVRDIFP
+166 ELAEQHFIVKDIFP
-180 LKAGIESQGLQ
+180 IKAGIESQGFQ
-191 LHQPIDLTSSNI
+191 I
-203 KEGDTVTFDFK
+203 
-214 LHQPIDLTSSN
+214 HQPIDLTSSN
-225 MASFLSEFKKF
+225 MASFLSQFKEF
-236 IEDDLEKCE
+236 IEAELEGGDNV
-245 EKLTDSMTVSELILT
+245 TDSMSVSELVLSA
-260 VPLKPDTARAK
+260 PLKPDTVGAK

-285 EVSFF
+285 DVSFF

-296 EYGSLYGVDFFAKS
+296 EDGSLYEVDFFAKF
-310 NFYSATFSITL
+310 NFYSAIFSITL
-321 VGRHFYLHVTRPN
+321 IGRHFYLHVTRPN
-334 KADLKDHWDLFGYPY
+334 KADLKDYWDLFGYPY
-349 ELTEENLKKVI
+349 ELTEENLRKVI

-372 KEQKP
+372 KDQKP

-390 IKAQARK
+390 IKTQARK
-397 KNEVLAKEKADKEVY
+397 KNKVLAKEKADKEVY
-412 LGLRKLLKLQVLI
+412 LGLRKLWKLQFLI

-435 VEVYMAG
+435 IEVYMAG

-454 SRVSVHSFSL
+454 SRVSVHSFLL
-464 LFITMYGFLTLYITG
+464 LFITVYGFLTLYITG

-487 QYPWCKGVPTKGSSL
+487 QYPRWKGLPIKESRL
-502 PKKEIGLTF
+502 PKKETGLTF
-511 LALFLVL
+511 LVLFLVL

-561 LRDSSSQNGENETST
+561 LRDSSSQNGENESSA

>member
-15 DIREELQSIYTD
+15 DIREELQSIYID
-27 KFKILDIKENNMDP
+27 KFKILDIKENILGP

-51 LEDYRDRLDI
+51 LENYRDRLDI
-61 LVDGSDLILKWGEEK
+61 LVDGSDLILEWGEEK

-87 IKEGLERIKLYLDQP
+87 LKEGLERIKLYLDQP

-109 LSPKNVHL
+109 LSPRNVQL
-117 KSKGIERMIANIFEG
+117 KSKGIERMIANVFEG
-132 KTRTNYWEKSD
+132 KTRTNCWEKSD

-166 ELREQYFIVRDIFP
+166 ELTEQHFIVKDIFP

-191 LHQPIDLTSSNI
+191 M
-203 KEGDTVTFDFK
+203 
-214 LHQPIDLTSSN
+214 HQPIDLTSSN
-225 MASFLSEFKKF
+225 MASFLSQFKEF
-236 IEDDLEKCE
+236 IEAELESGDNV
-245 EKLTDSMTVSELILT
+245 TDSMTVSELILT
-260 VPLKPDTARAK
+260 APLRPDTVGAK
-271 VLQVQRIISTSFTK
+271 VLQVRRIISTSFTK
-285 EVSFF
+285 DVSFF

-296 EYGSLYGVDFFAKS
+296 EDGSLYEVDFFAKS
-310 NFYSATFSITL
+310 NFYSAIFSITL
-321 VGRHFYLHVTRPN
+321 IGRHFYLHVTRPN
-334 KADLKDHWDLFGYPY
+334 KADLKDYWDLFGYPY
-349 ELTEENLKKVI
+349 ELTEKNLKKVI

-390 IKAQARK
+390 IKSQARK

-464 LFITMYGFLTLYITG
+464 LFLTMYGFLTLYITG

-487 QYPWCKGVPTKGSSL
+487 QYPRWKGLPTKGSSL
-502 PKKEIGLTF
+502 PKKETGLTF
-511 LALFLVL
+511 LFFFLVL

-561 LRDSSSQNGENETST
+561 LRDSSSQNGENESSA

>member
-15 DIREELQSIYTD
+15 DIREELQSIYID
-27 KFKILDIKENNMDP
+27 KFKILEIKENILGP

-51 LEDYRDRLDI
+51 LEDYRDRLDV

-87 IKEGLERIKLYLDQP
+87 LKEGLERIKLYLDQP

-109 LSPKNVHL
+109 LSPRNVHL
-117 KSKGIERMIANIFEG
+117 KSKGIERMIANVFEG
-132 KTRTNYWEKSD
+132 KTRTNCWEKSD

-153 TTLFPHYQASFTL
+153 TTLFPHYQGSFTL
-166 ELREQYFIVRDIFP
+166 ELAEQHFIVKDIFP
-180 LKAGIESQGLQ
+180 IKAGIESQGFQ
-191 LHQPIDLTSSNI
+191 M
-203 KEGDTVTFDFK
+203 
-214 LHQPIDLTSSN
+214 HQPIDLTSSN
-225 MASFLSEFKKF
+225 MASFLSQFKEF
-236 IEDDLEKCE
+236 IEAELEGGDNV
-245 EKLTDSMTVSELILT
+245 TDSMSVSELVLSA
-260 VPLKPDTARAK
+260 PLRPDTVGVK

-285 EVSFF
+285 DVSFF

-296 EYGSLYGVDFFAKS
+296 EAGSLYEVDFFAKS
-310 NFYSATFSITL
+310 NFYSAIFSITL
-321 VGRHFYLHVTRPN
+321 IGRHFYLHVTRPN
-334 KADLKDHWDLFGYPY
+334 KSDLKDHWDLFGYPY

-464 LFITMYGFLTLYITG
+464 LFLTMYGFLTLYITG

-487 QYPWCKGVPTKGSSL
+487 QYPRWKGLPTKGSSL
-502 PKKEIGLTF
+502 PKKETGLTF
-511 LALFLVL
+511 LVLFLVL

>member
-15 DIREELQSIYTD
+15 DIREELQSIYID
-27 KFKILDIKENNMDP
+27 KFKILDIKENILGP

-87 IKEGLERIKLYLDQP
+87 LKEGLERIKLYLDQP

-109 LSPKNVHL
+109 LSPRNVHL
-117 KSKGIERMIANIFEG
+117 KSKGIERMIANVFEG
-132 KTRTNYWEKSD
+132 KTRTNCWEKPD

-153 TTLFPHYQASFTL
+153 TTIFPHYQASFTL
-166 ELREQYFIVRDIFP
+166 ELTEQHFIVKDIFP
-180 LKAGIESQGLQ
+180 LKAGIESQGFQ
-191 LHQPIDLTSSNI
+191 M
-203 KEGDTVTFDFK
+203 
-214 LHQPIDLTSSN
+214 HQPIDLTSSN
-225 MASFLSEFKKF
+225 MASFLSQFKEF
-236 IEDDLEKCE
+236 IEAELESGDNVS
-245 EKLTDSMTVSELILT
+245 DSMSVSEL
-260 VPLKPDTARAK
+260 VWSAPLKPDTVGAK

-285 EVSFF
+285 DVSFF
-290 ETTKMM
+290 ETTKRM
-296 EYGSLYGVDFFAKS
+296 EDGSLYEVDFFAKS
-310 NFYSATFSITL
+310 NFYSAIFSITL
-321 VGRHFYLHVTRPN
+321 IGRHFYLHVTRPN

-349 ELTEENLKKVI
+349 ELTEENLRKVI
-360 KVAETYFASHLK
+360 KTAETYFASHLK

-377 SSSNKSKSQLIHQ
+377 SSSNMSKSQLIHQ

-412 LGLRKLLKLQVLI
+412 LGLRKLWKLQFLI
-425 FFILMILAFV
+425 FFILIIMAFV
-435 VEVYMAG
+435 IEVYMTG

-464 LFITMYGFLTLYITG
+464 LFITVYGFLTLYITG

-487 QYPWCKGVPTKGSSL
+487 QYPRWKGLPTKESRL
-502 PKKEIGLTF
+502 PKKETGLTF
-511 LALFLVL
+511 LVLFIVL

-541 NLNKVFEQERSSSY
+541 NLNKAFEQERSSSY

-561 LRDSSSQNGENETST
+561 LRDSSSQNGESETSA

>member
-15 DIREELQSIYTD
+15 DIREELQSIYID
-27 KFKILDIKENNMDP
+27 KFKILDIKENILGP

-76 YAIQYKYDRES
+76 YSIQYKYDRES
-87 IKEGLERIKLYLDQP
+87 LKVGLERIKLYLDQP

-109 LSPKNVHL
+109 LSPINVQL
-117 KSKGIERMIANIFEG
+117 KSKGIERMIANVFEG
-132 KTRTNYWEKSD
+132 KTRTNCWEKPD

-166 ELREQYFIVRDIFP
+166 ELTEQHFIVKDIFP
-180 LKAGIESQGLQ
+180 IKAGIESQGFQ
-191 LHQPIDLTSSNI
+191 I
-203 KEGDTVTFDFK
+203 
-214 LHQPIDLTSSN
+214 HQPIDLTSSN
-225 MASFLSEFKKF
+225 MASFLSQFKEF
-236 IEDDLEKCE
+236 IEAELEGGDNV
-245 EKLTDSMTVSELILT
+245 TDSMSVSELILT
-260 VPLKPDTARAK
+260 APLKPDTVGAK

-285 EVSFF
+285 DVSFF

-296 EYGSLYGVDFFAKS
+296 EDGSLYEVDFFAKS
-310 NFYSATFSITL
+310 NFYSAIFSITL

-334 KADLKDHWDLFGYPY
+334 KADLKDYWDLFGYPY
-349 ELTEENLKKVI
+349 ELTEENLRKVI
-360 KVAETYFASHLK
+360 KTAETYFASHLK

-377 SSSNKSKSQLIHQ
+377 SGSNKSKSQLIHQ

-412 LGLRKLLKLQVLI
+412 LGLRKLWKLQFLI
-425 FFILMILAFV
+425 FFILIIMAFV
-435 VEVYMAG
+435 IEVYMTG

-464 LFITMYGFLTLYITG
+464 LFLTMYGFLTLYITG

-487 QYPWCKGVPTKGSSL
+487 QYPRWKGLPTKGSSL
-502 PKKEIGLTF
+502 PKKETGLTF
-511 LALFLVL
+511 LVLFIVL

-561 LRDSSSQNGENETST
+561 LRDSSSQNGENETSV

>member
-15 DIREELQSIYTD
+15 DIREELQSIYID
-27 KFKILDIKENNMDP
+27 KFKILDIKENILGP

-87 IKEGLERIKLYLDQP
+87 LKEGLERIKLYLDQP

-109 LSPKNVHL
+109 LSPRNVQL
-117 KSKGIERMIANIFEG
+117 KSKGIERMIANVFEG
-132 KTRTNYWEKSD
+132 KTRTNCWEKSD

-166 ELREQYFIVRDIFP
+166 ELTEQHFIVKDIFP
-180 LKAGIESQGLQ
+180 IKAGIESQGFQ
-191 LHQPIDLTSSNI
+191 M
-203 KEGDTVTFDFK
+203 
-214 LHQPIDLTSSN
+214 HQPIDLTSSN
-225 MASFLSEFKKF
+225 MASFLSRFKEF
-236 IEDDLEKCE
+236 IEAELESGDNV
-245 EKLTDSMTVSELILT
+245 TDSMSVSELILT
-260 VPLKPDTARAK
+260 APLRPDTVGAK
-271 VLQVQRIISTSFTK
+271 VLQVRRIISTSFTK
-285 EVSFF
+285 DVSFF

-296 EYGSLYGVDFFAKS
+296 EDGSLYEVDFFAKS
-310 NFYSATFSITL
+310 NFYSAIFSITL
-321 VGRHFYLHVTRPN
+321 IGRHFYLHVTRPN
-334 KADLKDHWDLFGYPY
+334 KADLKDYWDLFGYPY
-349 ELTEENLKKVI
+349 ELTEENLRKVI
-360 KVAETYFASHLK
+360 KTAETYFASHLK
-372 KEQKP
+372 KEQKS

-464 LFITMYGFLTLYITG
+464 LFFTMYGFLTLYITG

-487 QYPWCKGVPTKGSSL
+487 QYPRWKGLPTKGSSL
-502 PKKEIGLTF
+502 PKKETGLTF
-511 LALFLVL
+511 LVLFLVL

-561 LRDSSSQNGENETST
+561 LRDSSSQNGENETSA

>member
-15 DIREELQSIYTD
+15 DIREELQSIYID
-27 KFKILDIKENNMDP
+27 KFKILDIKENILGP

-87 IKEGLERIKLYLDQP
+87 LKEGLERIKLYLDQP

-117 KSKGIERMIANIFEG
+117 KSKGIERMIANVFEG
-132 KTRTNYWEKSD
+132 KTRTNCWEKSD

-153 TTLFPHYQASFTL
+153 TNLLPHYQASFTL
-166 ELREQYFIVRDIFP
+166 ELAEQHFIVKDIFP
-180 LKAGIESQGLQ
+180 IKAGIESQGFQ
-191 LHQPIDLTSSNI
+191 I
-203 KEGDTVTFDFK
+203 
-214 LHQPIDLTSSN
+214 HQPIDLTSSN
-225 MASFLSEFKKF
+225 MASFLSQFKEF
-236 IEDDLEKCE
+236 IEAELEGGDNV
-245 EKLTDSMTVSELILT
+245 TDSMSVSELVLSA
-260 VPLKPDTARAK
+260 PLKPDTVGAK

-285 EVSFF
+285 DVSFF

-296 EYGSLYGVDFFAKS
+296 EDGSLYEVDFFAKF
-310 NFYSATFSITL
+310 NFYSAIFSITL
-321 VGRHFYLHVTRPN
+321 IGRHFYLHVTRPN
-334 KADLKDHWDLFGYPY
+334 KADLKDYWDLFGYPY

-377 SSSNKSKSQLIHQ
+377 SGSNKSKSQLIHK
-390 IKAQARK
+390 IKTQARK
-397 KNEVLAKEKADKEVY
+397 KNEALAKEKADKEVY
-412 LGLRKLLKLQVLI
+412 LVLRKLWKLQFLI
-425 FFILMILAFV
+425 FFILIIMAFV
-435 VEVYMAG
+435 IEVYMTG

-464 LFITMYGFLTLYITG
+464 LFITVYGFLTLYITG

-487 QYPWCKGVPTKGSSL
+487 QYPRWKGLPTKESRL
-502 PKKEIGLTF
+502 PKKETGLTF
-511 LALFLVL
+511 LVLFIVL

-541 NLNKVFEQERSSSY
+541 NLNKAFEQERSSSY

-561 LRDSSSQNGENETST
+561 LRDSSSQNGESETSA

>member
-27 KFKILDIKENNMDP
+27 KFKILDIKENVLGP
-41 YCPIFLFEIK
+41 YCLIFLFEIK

-87 IKEGLERIKLYLDQP
+87 LKEGLERIKLYLDQP

-117 KSKGIERMIANIFEG
+117 KSKGIERMIANVLEG
-132 KTRTNYWEKSD
+132 KTRTNCWEKPD

-153 TTLFPHYQASFTL
+153 TNILPRYQASFTL
-166 ELREQYFIVRDIFP
+166 ELTEQHFIVKDIFP
-180 LKAGIESQGLQ
+180 LKVDIGNQGLR
-191 LHQPIDLTSSNI
+191 
-203 KEGDTVTFDFK
+203 

-225 MASFLSEFKKF
+225 MASFLRQLKESLESN
-236 IEDDLEKCE
+236 LEKDE
-245 EKLTDSMTVSELILT
+245 ENLIDSMSVSELILSA
-260 VPLKPDTARAK
+260 PLRPDTVGVK

-285 EVSFF
+285 DVSFF

-296 EYGSLYGVDFFAKS
+296 KDGSLYEVDFFAKS
-310 NFYSATFSITL
+310 NFYSAIFSITL
-321 VGRHFYLHVTRPN
+321 IGRHFYLHVTRPN

-349 ELTEENLKKVI
+349 ELTEENLRKVI

-377 SSSNKSKSQLIHQ
+377 SSSNMSKSQLIHQ

-397 KNEVLAKEKADKEVY
+397 KNEELAKEKADKEVY

-425 FFILMILAFV
+425 FFILIIMAFV
-435 VEVYMAG
+435 IEVYMAG
-442 AGYKAFKMRIQF
+442 AGYKAFRMRIQF
-454 SRVSVHSFSL
+454 SWVSVHSFSL
-464 LFITMYGFLTLYITG
+464 LFLTMYGFLTLYITG

-487 QYPWCKGVPTKGSSL
+487 QYPRWKGLPTKGSSL
-502 PKKEIGLTF
+502 PKKETGLTF
-511 LALFLVL
+511 LVFFLVL
-518 FLGAIELTLR
+518 FLGAIELNLR

-561 LRDSSSQNGENETST
+561 LRDSSSQNGGNETSV